1 MISSTSSS
9 TSFLLL
15 PDLPLCDLPVAGDFS
30 FVAGALRVD
39 ACLGVGVALA
49 LRLPLT

>member
-1 MISSTSSS
+1 MTSSISSSIC
-9 TSFLLL
+9 FLLL

-30 FVAGALRVD
+30 FAAGALRVD

-49 LRLPLT
+49 LRPPLI